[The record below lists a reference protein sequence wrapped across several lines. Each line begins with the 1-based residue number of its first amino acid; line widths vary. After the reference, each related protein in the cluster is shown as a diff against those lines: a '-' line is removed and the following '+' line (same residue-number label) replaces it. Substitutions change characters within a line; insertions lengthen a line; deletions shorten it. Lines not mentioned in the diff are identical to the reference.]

1 MDSLKKLSTKE
12 HFILKDGLANS
23 KTDPRLDKNVHRF
36 AEFGWFLVK
45 HFAGDVVYNVN
56 GFVEK
61 NKDPID

>member
-1 MDSLKKLSTKE
+1 M
-12 HFILKDGLANS
+12 KDGLANS